1 MNTDEGQIHVE
12 VHGGVGNVVLDRPSH
27 RNALSR
33 HMCRSLVEALAVLD
47 AHPDVG
53 VVAISGTGGDFC
65 AGAGLDTFDEVL
77 FDGAPPLGGSGSV
90 ASIPE
95 PPEAAKAPD
104 AVTAGVPDTGV
115 DRLSEADAAIRA
127 VRKPTVSL
135 VEGIC
140 MGGGWQIAAAADLLI
155 ASTTARIAITPS
167 KLGIIYP
174 RSGLE
179 RLVDRV
185 GLDRAKYLLLT
196 AAEVTPRQ
204 AAEWGLITLLIPAE
218 DFAEQ
223 AAATVRTIQSRSLFS
238 TVTQKRLLDSY
249 ARLAAAPCGEGQ
261 EGEVGAYE
269 ADWNRSWADFRSGED
284 LAEGRRAF
292 AAKEQPVFTW
302 RLGRGQ
308 PARM

>member
-1 MNTDEGQIHVE
+1 MSPDQGQIRVE
-12 VHGGVGNVVLDRPSH
+12 VRDGVGNVVLDRPSH

-33 HMCRSLVEALAVLD
+33 YMCRSLVEALAELD
-47 AHPDVG
+47 ADPDVV

-77 FDGAPPLGGSGSV
+77 FDGAPPLGGAGSV
-90 ASIPE
+90 APIPE
-95 PPEAAKAPD
+95 PPEAEKAPD
-104 AVTAGVPDTGV
+104 ATTAGVPDTGV

-185 GLDRAKYLLLT
+185 GLDRAKYLLLS
-196 AAEVTPRQ
+196 AAEVTPRR
-204 AAEWGLITLLIPAE
+204 AAEWGLVTLLIQEE

-223 AAATVRTIQSRSLFS
+223 SAAMMRTIQSRSLFS

-249 ARLAAAPCGEGQ
+249 AHRASTPGEEGN
-261 EGEVGAYE
+261 EGEEDAYE
-269 ADWNRSWADFRSGED
+269 ADWNHSWAAFRSGED

-292 AAKEQPVFTW
+292 AAKEQPAFTW
-302 RLGRGQ
+302 RLDRGQ
-308 PARM
+308 PARI